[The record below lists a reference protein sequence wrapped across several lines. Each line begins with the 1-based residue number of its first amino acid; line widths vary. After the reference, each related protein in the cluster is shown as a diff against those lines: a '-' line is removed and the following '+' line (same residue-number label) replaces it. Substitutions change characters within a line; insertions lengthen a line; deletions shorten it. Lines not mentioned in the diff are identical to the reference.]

1 MEKLFSDIIIPDSS
15 IQTSDIIVSNGSNDS
30 SLIDAFNER
39 YKFKVGGAPYLLPKG
54 YDFNETGFFY
64 GKVDTLGRAILPK
77 KESLVEVDTKFT
89 DGEIIYLNKDLYALY
104 LDFYEKIKIDF
115 TLNKLDIALF
125 KEVFTIAKG
134 SGFFGETQQNYKVYV
149 ADYLSELYIDYY
161 ISSGRNIDNAINFE
175 TYLENI
181 INLFKVVDIDKLVL
195 YNEYL
200 LSFNYP
206 ITKTGLAFEIQNDV
220 NYDDNLGKFET
231 YYRFP
236 VFGRV
241 LCLLYIYGMRYD
253 KNAPWRYVMDFN
265 LPPTAKKIGSVT
277 KQEYFNNNFNVVEGT
292 LDEMKAFFDTIY
304 LSYKDLLQKAPIIKK
319 DEQIIT
325 ACISGK
331 RTRTKTN
338 RSYSVYREDL
348 TRAEFERYL
357 NKNFDKLIIE
367 YAIILNSLYNKGRDI
382 KNILYTISNK
392 NKLGLDKEDLVRYT
406 FNKIKYC

>member
-1 MEKLFSDIIIPDSS
+1 
-15 IQTSDIIVSNGSNDS
+15 
-30 SLIDAFNER
+30 
-39 YKFKVGGAPYLLPKG
+39 
-54 YDFNETGFFY
+54 
-64 GKVDTLGRAILPK
+64 
-77 KESLVEVDTKFT
+77 
-89 DGEIIYLNKDLYALY
+89 
-104 LDFYEKIKIDF
+104 
-115 TLNKLDIALF
+115 
-125 KEVFTIAKG
+125 
-134 SGFFGETQQNYKVYV
+134 
-149 ADYLSELYIDYY
+149 
-161 ISSGRNIDNAINFE
+161 
-175 TYLENI
+175 
-181 INLFKVVDIDKLVL
+181 
-195 YNEYL
+195 
-200 LSFNYP
+200 
-206 ITKTGLAFEIQNDV
+206 
-220 NYDDNLGKFET
+220 
-231 YYRFP
+231 
-236 VFGRV
+236 
-241 LCLLYIYGMRYD
+241 MRYD